1 MGLETWQAGW
11 WLPLAF
17 AAGFGLV
24 GTVVLTPLLLPI
36 LRRRRVGQS
45 IRPEG
50 PAAHRAKAGT
60 PTMGGLAF
68 VPVTA
73 AATALWAPFGA
84 APAAALALFLGH
96 GLLGWLDDELKV
108 VRHRSLGLAARYK
121 LLGQTLLA
129 ALLVWTVHREG
140 LGSWLQ
146 LPFTA
151 WRLDLGRLYPVVVW
165 LVVLAASNAV
175 NLTDGLDGL
184 LSATTLP
191 VAAAYAWIAVAAGQ
205 AGLAV
210 SLAALFGAL
219 LGFLLFNRHPAQIF
233 MGDTGSLAVGG
244 LLAAAAVLTKTELY
258 LVLIGLVYVLEAL
271 SVIVQVASFQ
281 LTGRRVLRMSPLH
294 HHFELGGMSE
304 NQVVGRFALLSLL
317 GSALGV
323 FALWMSGGW

>member
-1 MGLETWQAGW
+1 MLETWQRGW
-11 WLPLAF
+11 WLPLA
-17 AAGFGLV
+17 AAAAFGLL
-24 GTVVLTPLLLPI
+24 GTLLVTPLLLPL
-36 LRRRRVGQS
+36 LRRWHVGQAV
-45 IRPEG
+45 RPEG
-50 PAAHRAKAGT
+50 PATHRVKAGT

-73 AATALWAPFGA
+73 AATLLWAPPS
-84 APAAALALFLGH
+84 APTAVALALFLGH
-96 GLLGWLDDELKV
+96 GALGWLDDHLKV

-121 LLGQTLLA
+121 LLGQTILA
-129 ALLVWTVHREG
+129 LLLVWAVGHGE
-140 LGSWLQ
+140 LGSWVQ
-146 LPFTA
+146 IPFTSQ
-151 WRLDLGRLYPVVVW
+151 RIDLGWAYPVLVW

-184 LSATTLP
+184 LGATTLP
-191 VAAAYAWIAVAAGQ
+191 VALAYAWIAIAAGQ

-210 SLAALFGAL
+210 GMSALFGAL
-219 LGFLLFNRHPAQIF
+219 LGFLVFNRHPAQIF

-244 LLAAAAVLTKTELY
+244 LLAAVAILTKTELY

-304 NQVVGRFALLSLL
+304 EGVVGRFTLLSLL
-317 GSALGV
+317 ASATGLLS
-323 FALWMSGGW
+323 LWISGGW

>member
-1 MGLETWQAGW
+1 MALETWQAGW
-11 WLPLAF
+11 WAPLAL
-17 AAGFGLV
+17 AAGLGLA
-24 GTVVLTPLLLPI
+24 GTVAVVPLLLPL

-50 PAAHRAKAGT
+50 PAAHQAKAGT

-68 VPVTA
+68 I
-73 AATALWAPFGA
+73 AATVAATLLWGPFGSA
-84 APAAALALFLGH
+84 VAAALLLFVGH

-108 VRHRSLGLAARYK
+108 ARRRSLGLPARYK
-121 LLGQTLLA
+121 LLGQTVLA
-129 ALLVWTVHREG
+129 ALLVWTVEREG
-140 LGSWLQ
+140 LGSWVQ
-146 LPFTA
+146 LPFVSA
-151 WRLDLGRLYPVVVW
+151 RLDLGRLYPLLVW
-165 LVVLAASNAV
+165 LIVLAASNAV

-210 SLAALFGAL
+210 SLAALFGGL
-219 LGFLLFNRHPAQIF
+219 LGFLVFNRHPARIF

-258 LVLIGLVYVLEAL
+258 LPLIGGVYVLEAL

-294 HHFELGGMSE
+294 HHLELGGLSE
-304 NQVVGRFALLSLL
+304 NEVVGRFMLLSLL
-317 GSALGV
+317 GSALGL
-323 FALWMSGGW
+323 FALWLSGGW